1 MMGEYIN
8 HSNNY
13 SVDTAN
19 QEQQSYQW
27 ESYVQQ
33 IDTTEIT
40 LRKTL
45 TAIEAT

>member
-19 QEQQSYQW
+19 QEQQSYQ
-27 ESYVQQ
+27 
-33 IDTTEIT
+33 
-40 LRKTL
+40 
-45 TAIEAT
+45 